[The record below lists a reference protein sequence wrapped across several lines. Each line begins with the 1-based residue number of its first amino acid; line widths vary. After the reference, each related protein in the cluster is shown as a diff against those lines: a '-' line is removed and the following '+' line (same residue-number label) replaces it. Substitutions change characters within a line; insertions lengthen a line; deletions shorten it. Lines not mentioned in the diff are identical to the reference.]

1 MEIKKE
7 KELIRR
13 ASEDPAV
20 FAALYEEYYPQ
31 IFGYIL
37 KRTANVELAQDL
49 TAETFFKALR
59 KLWQFRWRNV
69 PFSAWLYRIATN
81 EINQY
86 FRRGKHTP
94 ASLDELLRQ
103 GFEPRTDMSP
113 EVEMMETQDEL
124 ERHQEYLFCQETL
137 IRLDIKYQ
145 EVIALRFFEKKQ
157 IREISMILGK
167 PEGTIKSLL
176 HRGIEKMCNVM
187 QPSRHARIMDN
198 ERSKYL
204 INEHPEL

>member
-1 MEIKKE
+1 MEIEEE

-20 FAALYEEYYPQ
+20 FTALYEEYYSQ

-37 KRTANVELAQDL
+37 KRTASVELAQDL

-81 EINQY
+81 ETNQY

-94 ASLDELLRQ
+94 SSLDELLRQ
-103 GFEPRTDMSP
+103 GFDPRTDMNP
-113 EVEMMETQDEL
+113 ETEAIDAQDEL
-124 ERHQEYLFCQETL
+124 ERHREYLLCQETL
-137 IRLDIKYQ
+137 SRLDLRYQ
-145 EVIALRFFEKKQ
+145 EVIALRFFEKKP
-157 IREISMILGK
+157 IGEISMILGK
-167 PEGTIKSLL
+167 PEGTVKSLL
-176 HRGIEKMCNVM
+176 HRGIEKMRRAM
-187 QPSRHARIMDN
+187 QPSGNARIMDN
-198 ERSKYL
+198 ERSINI